1 MADRDLQAIL
11 NSGEITNIFIGGVT
25 SDDRVVIFSDLTG
38 ANIDFDNTSTSLT
51 SSTVQAALAELANVG
66 YAHMVLATPYSG
78 GQTLSTTPQKLSL
91 FDTIDH
97 DVNGAV
103 TPLVDTSEAIP
114 AHSFTIDKTGTFQ
127 IYGTVE
133 AEFSASNEV
142 TIELYKNSVTTG
154 MNVSLQGR
162 GAGKKVQF
170 TYISDIDVA
179 ATNVLEIYAYADAAS
194 VSTLI
199 TASSV
204 VIRRNPI

>member
-154 MNVSLQGR
+154 LNVSLQGR

-179 ATNVLEIYAYADAAS
+179 ATDVLEIYAYADAAS

-204 VIRRNPI
+204 VVRRNPI